1 MCDIL
6 EKHVWLVKISEIN
19 MIHTTKKSMPYMEQD
34 ACPEGNDLL
43 RKENGVGSY
52 HLHVTEFIM
61 T

>member
-1 MCDIL
+1 
-6 EKHVWLVKISEIN
+6 
-19 MIHTTKKSMPYMEQD
+19 MPYMEQD